1 MQFRKNRGGVPTNRK
16 IFLNGKTYSEDY
28 LYEPTHG
35 DLECDFYNL
44 AFAAIVEWK
53 KKKAQKAAKEKK
65 LTNRLRERICEF

>member
-1 MQFRKNRGGVPTNRK
+1 MNKRIQLTNNK
-16 IFLNGKTYSEDY
+16 IMLNGKTYSESY

-53 KKKAQKAAKEKK
+53 KRKKKEEAKANRNLQKQKA
-65 LTNRLRERICEF
+65 LLIR